1 MSILEGVH
9 SYYRLFGSNGV
20 LQATKVRLLGRPL
33 EIAVTIDEIIHPIY
47 LRLRTTDV
55 SLFEEIIVNSEY
67 YFEPSSPP
75 QVIID
80 AGANI
85 GLTSVYYA
93 NKFPDAKIIAIEPEE
108 TNFEM
113 LKRNTDHYPNIFPIQ
128 GALWREEAVL
138 NLSNPGTG
146 NWGYQTNEQQACET
160 TEGGKIPGMTV
171 DKLMEQY
178 GCDFIDI
185 LKIDIEGS
193 EKEVF
198 ETSAPWIDRVG
209 AIIVE
214 LHDHFKTGCSRSV
227 YSATTNFELEWRK
240 GETTFFVKKEYAPTG
255 FDQALTSTDSANAPS
270 TVTSRKRHSKIVSV
284 M

>member
-9 SYYRLFGSNGV
+9 SYYRLFGPNGV
-20 LQATKVRLLGRPL
+20 LQVAKTRLLGKPL
-33 EIAVTIDEIIHPIY
+33 EITVAIDELIHPVH

-67 YFEPSSPP
+67 CFESSIPP
-75 QVIID
+75 RVIID

-93 NKFPDAKIIAIEPEE
+93 NKFPNAKIIAIEPEK
-108 TNFEM
+108 TNFDM
-113 LKRNTDHYPNIFPIQ
+113 LKRNADYYPNIFPIQ
-128 GALWREEAVL
+128 GALWREETVL

-146 NWGYQTNEQQACET
+146 NWGYQTNEQQACDAVE
-160 TEGGKIPGMTV
+160 GKIRGMTI
-171 DKLMEQY
+171 DKLMEQH
-178 GCDFIDI
+178 GCNFIDI

-198 ETSAPWIDRVG
+198 ETSVSWIDKVG

-214 LHDHFKTGCSRSV
+214 LHDHFKSGCSRSV
-227 YSATTNFELEWRK
+227 YTATTNFEFEWRK
-240 GETTFFVKKEYAPTG
+240 GETTFFVKKEYAPRR
-255 FDQALTSTDSANAPS
+255 FQQAFTSIDSVNILPAA
-270 TVTSRKRHSKIVSV
+270 TSRKRRSKIVSV